1 MSFVIEFYLFD
12 SLQDEKDKYYRQGSQ
27 SGSYFKA
34 LNGKT
39 KSHRQ
44 LNDKSA
50 LYYHCKMNRKRAL
63 IQECYDP
70 KFPEI
75 DLEARNLDKCF
86 PPGHNREKSRET
98 QIEAGQSSGS
108 PKNKRLGGQYY
119 TLNSGITIKFGRHHR
134 PYCPTNEE
142 VRKIMFKFCRILLKF

>member
-1 MSFVIEFYLFD
+1 
-12 SLQDEKDKYYRQGSQ
+12 
-27 SGSYFKA
+27 
-34 LNGKT
+34 
-39 KSHRQ
+39 
-44 LNDKSA
+44 
-50 LYYHCKMNRKRAL
+50 MNRKRAL

-98 QIEAGQSSGS
+98 QIEAGQNSGS